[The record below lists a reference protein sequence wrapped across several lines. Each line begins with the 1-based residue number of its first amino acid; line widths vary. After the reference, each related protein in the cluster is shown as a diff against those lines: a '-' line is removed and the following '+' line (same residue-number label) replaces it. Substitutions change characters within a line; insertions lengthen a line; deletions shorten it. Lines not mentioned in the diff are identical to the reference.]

1 MKEIHTFQLKEGI
14 NLHCI
19 KETKFT
25 AENISFF
32 IQMKLTEKNAAN
44 AAVLSHILKY
54 GCKNIPYQS
63 KNFVLLYPYSYL

>member
-32 IQMKLTEKNAAN
+32 IQMKLNEKN
-44 AAVLSHILKY
+44 
-54 GCKNIPYQS
+54 
-63 KNFVLLYPYSYL
+63 